1 MTEHSTQDER
11 WYRVEHRVSGFDA
24 GFFAATSPEE
34 AIAAMMDDAGVTDQ
48 PSPNWIATEVEV
60 VQLIQRCPYEDQ
72 GLVEYARLPEDL
84 EEWIDCVRDGYR
96 VSLVSTRVQGWGD
109 YTAIVRLE
117 DVDYIGDPGVY
128 YLVTDAALKA
138 LGLEA

>member
-1 MTEHSTQDER
+1 ME
-11 WYRVEHRVSGFDA
+11 YA
-24 GFFAATSPEE
+24 GLPEE
-34 AIAAMMDDAGVTDQ
+34 LQ
-48 PSPNWIATEVEV
+48 
-60 VQLIQRCPYEDQ
+60 
-72 GLVEYARLPEDL
+72 
-84 EEWIDCVRDGYR
+84 EWIDCIRGGYR